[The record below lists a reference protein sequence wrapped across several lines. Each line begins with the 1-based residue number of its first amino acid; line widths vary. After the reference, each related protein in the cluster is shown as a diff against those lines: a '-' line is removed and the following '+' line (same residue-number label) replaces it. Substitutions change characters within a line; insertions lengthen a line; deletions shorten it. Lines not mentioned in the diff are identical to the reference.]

1 MFTITKNFVPA
12 HPLLRPKPGQKP
24 LSEEKERV
32 DRTIGPE
39 IRLWKVAAEAAR
51 PKLVRSHVL
60 ILLVFLAVVVF
71 AAVDSLQE
79 LTRLIRSNAIEH
91 VTARALDGSR
101 VK

>member
-12 HPLLRPKPGQKP
+12 HPLLRPKPEEKQ

-32 DRTIGPE
+32 DRTIEPE
-39 IRLWKVAAEAAR
+39 VRLWKVTAEAAK

-60 ILLVFLAVVVF
+60 VLLVFLAVVVS
-71 AAVDSLQE
+71 AAVDGLQE
-79 LTRLIRSNAIEH
+79 LTRLMRSNAIEH